1 MGRFRFLLRSAWER
15 ALASDVAG
23 FFYLTL
29 IFQKNDCVVLS
40 IAEEQSNSCERCKA
54 MRREATSNQDSSYA
68 RVLASLRASK
78 TKKITA

>member
-1 MGRFRFLLRSAWER
+1 LPA
-15 ALASDVAG
+15 

-40 IAEEQSNSCERCKA
+40 IAEEQSNFCERGKA
-54 MRREATSNQDSSYA
+54 SRREATPNQDSSYV

-78 TKKITA
+78 TW